1 MISAIA
7 RARGRRSPKTSQVDI
22 LPSRDVAQRSLM
34 LRGVILIESVR
45 FSKLYSNL

>member
-7 RARGRRSPKTSQVDI
+7 RAQSRSSPKTSQVDV

-34 LRGVILIESVR
+34 LRGVILIENAR